1 MMIPLAAFT
10 FGEFQLL
17 VRVSDNR
24 SQRSAEQS
32 LRFTVAP

>member
-1 MMIPLAAFT
+1 MRIPLEAFT

-24 SQRSAEQS
+24 SHQSAEQT